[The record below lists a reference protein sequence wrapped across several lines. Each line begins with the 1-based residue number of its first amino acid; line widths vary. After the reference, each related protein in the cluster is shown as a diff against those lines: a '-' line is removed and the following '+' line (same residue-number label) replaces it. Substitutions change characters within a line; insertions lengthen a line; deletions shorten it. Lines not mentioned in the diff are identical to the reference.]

1 MQKRPSNAIFYV
13 IGSILILFGIYI
25 GGNLILQAG
34 QEVVPEE
41 TIRDDNGLENRI
53 QGTDNF

>member
-25 GGNLILQAG
+25 GGSLILQVG

-41 TIRDDNGLENRI
+41 MIRDDNNFENRI
-53 QGTDNF
+53 